1 MADVETPA
9 PKPAQVANGGVKRD
23 HRGNQKVQ
31 VDLPRNAYTSM
42 FEGFRDELDKHHD
55 RRMKIQ
61 NVSRDVTGLAKK
73 M

>member
-1 MADVETPA
+1 MAEVVA
-9 PKPAQVANGGVKRD
+9 PKSRPANGGVKRD
-23 HRGNQKVQ
+23 HTGNQKV
-31 VDLPRNAYTSM
+31 VEAPRNAYTPM